1 MSEKMKEI
9 SCYYFTNWAKHPLKY
24 FIKTWFF
31 WWTTN
36 HLDVMYN
43 EFQIR
48 FLGFTIKFREWRG

>member
-1 MSEKMKEI
+1 MKEI